1 MRHMLLGL
9 GLLLGLAWPTYA
21 GESPHPWRI
30 RVLRMEGA
38 AVSVREAAE
47 VMQSISADV
56 ARRGR
61 VQQVA
66 RLRSAA
72 DRLHRQVVSARL
84 AADMLHEGIEVN
96 EGP

>member
-9 GLLLGLAWPTYA
+9 GLLLGLAWPSYA
-21 GESPHPWRI
+21 GESPHTWRV

-47 VMQSISADV
+47 TMQSISADV

-96 EGP
+96 GGP